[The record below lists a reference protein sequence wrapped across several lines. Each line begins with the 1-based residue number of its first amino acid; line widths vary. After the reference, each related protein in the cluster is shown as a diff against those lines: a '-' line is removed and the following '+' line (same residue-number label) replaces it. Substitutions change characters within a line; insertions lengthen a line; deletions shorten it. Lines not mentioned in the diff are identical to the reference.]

1 MTRSLKHS
9 LLLSAAL
16 GVLTLTGCRE
26 GFDYEYAV
34 NNRFVQIGCAGHLN
48 DQTPPKTPP
57 DSGSFFRLGLPW
69 WIDAT
74 GRSVYGLA
82 LSLLA
87 DADTFGRGVAVAP
100 LLGREKMT
108 GAVCGILVVANEVR
122 GVSVAFLNVVGGRCN
137 LQIGV
142 LNVAEVIY
150 YQGYV
155 DVQLG
160 LANGGGGAGV
170 QIAPLF
176 NQSDERSRFQL
187 GLVNWVESEKEKHR
201 GCQIGAVNVATG
213 GFQLGLVNIN
223 EKPTLFKVFP
233 LVNF

>member
-1 MTRSLKHS
+1 MTRSRKHS

-16 GVLTLTGCRE
+16 GVLALTGCRE

-34 NNRFVQIGCAGHLN
+34 NNDFFQIGCAGHL
-48 DQTPPKTPP
+48 TGKEPPKTPP
-57 DSGSFFRLGLPW
+57 ESGSFFRLGLPW
-69 WIDAT
+69 WISED
-74 GRSVYGLA
+74 GRPVYGLA

-87 DADTFGRGVAVAP
+87 DADTFGKGVAVAP
-100 LLGREKMT
+100 LLAREKMT
-108 GAVCGILVVANEVR
+108 GVVCGLLVVANEVR
-122 GVSVAFLNVVGGRCN
+122 GVSVACLNFIGGRCH

-142 LNVAEVIY
+142 LNVAEILY
-150 YQGYV
+150 TQGYV

-160 LANGGGGAGV
+160 LANGGGGVGV

-201 GCQIGAVNVATG
+201 GCQIGAVNIATG